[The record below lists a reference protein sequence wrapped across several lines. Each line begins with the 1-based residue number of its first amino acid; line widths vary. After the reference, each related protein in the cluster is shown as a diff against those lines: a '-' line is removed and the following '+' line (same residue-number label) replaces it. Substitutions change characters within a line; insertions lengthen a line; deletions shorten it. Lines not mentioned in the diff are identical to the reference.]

1 MRSLRVPAAAG
12 VLLCLLFVGGVA
24 TASAADPNVIH
35 GCVAKNG
42 GVSVTGTTC
51 PKGTVPL
58 NWNQTGPKGPA
69 GPTGAQ
75 GPAGPT
81 GAQGPAGP
89 TGAQGPAGPTGAQGP
104 AGGAGFSGYQI
115 VSATRSVASTEPV
128 AGIGVTCP
136 DGKRVLG
143 GGGTVPNTPDAAVTS
158 WAIDWSV
165 PMTTANSTASSDG
178 VGWFAEAH
186 RFGPEQVGFVTDI
199 TAWAICANVQ

>member
-58 NWNQTGPKGPA
+58 NWNQTGPK
-69 GPTGAQ
+69 
-75 GPAGPT
+75 
-81 GAQGPAGP
+81 GPAGP